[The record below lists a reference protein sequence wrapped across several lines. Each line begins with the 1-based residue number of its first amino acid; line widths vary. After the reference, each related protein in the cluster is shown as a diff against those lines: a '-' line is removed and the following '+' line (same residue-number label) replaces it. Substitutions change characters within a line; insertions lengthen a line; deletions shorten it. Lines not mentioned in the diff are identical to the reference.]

1 MNPVKQ
7 ANQNTIRKCS
17 ARLLLLTGYIFL
29 FATQF
34 NYRYY
39 NAANFFVYHPGTINV
54 VGQGAPG
61 GTNLGIPKAAHPQ
74 IYHDNAQR
82 PAHLSVDKRF
92 RFRVLIKPVFVCT
105 PAPVPSY
112 VIITRKALPPPVVY
126 STPDLPTN
134 CFRGPPTA

>member
-1 MNPVKQ
+1 MNPAKQ
-7 ANQNTIRKCS
+7 AHQKTYRKCS
-17 ARLLLLTGYIFL
+17 ARLLLLTGYLFL

-39 NAANFFVYHPGTINV
+39 NAANFFVYHPG
-54 VGQGAPG
+54 
-61 GTNLGIPKAAHPQ
+61 GTHITTQKAAHQP
-74 IYHDNAQR
+74 IYRDNAQR

-112 VIITRKALPPPVVY
+112 VIITRKALPPPVAY
-126 STPDLPTN
+126 SSPQLPTN
-134 CFRGPPTA
+134 ALRGPPTA